1 LGDAVGGH
9 DRASEF
15 FRSRERDDEIGEY
28 AERKDSAENVIEQ
41 HGQPHILSHRA
52 MYARKQMN
60 MPTPNATINTSSMSR
75 SPLVPDPTVLR
86 RRSGFRSSGPDAP
99 PEVRQAIAPLPD
111 RMKLPSYANSDFDAD
126 QTIRQKSLPAK
137 GLSKNHI
144 DSRLVAA
151 AQQYKFRIW
160 QAGGQNRRLEP

>member
-1 LGDAVGGH
+1 
-9 DRASEF
+9 
-15 FRSRERDDEIGEY
+15 
-28 AERKDSAENVIEQ
+28 
-41 HGQPHILSHRA
+41 
-52 MYARKQMN
+52 
-60 MPTPNATINTSSMSR
+60 
-75 SPLVPDPTVLR
+75 
-86 RRSGFRSSGPDAP
+86 
-99 PEVRQAIAPLPD
+99 
-111 RMKLPSYANSDFDAD
+111 MKLPSYANSDFDAD